1 MGKQRMIAGCLVLQ
15 EAPARQ
21 VARFKVV
28 LCEMPLPSEPT
39 EENPEPTQE
48 THSYVVWYLD
58 TKDKPLGA
66 RFFKDRAAA
75 QAEFE
80 RRTRAITRR

>member
-1 MGKQRMIAGCLVLQ
+1 MGKQRMIAGCLVLK
-15 EAPARQ
+15 EAAAKEPARY
-21 VARFKVV
+21 KVV
-28 LCEMPLPSEPT
+28 LCEIRVSPAAT
-39 EENPEPTQE
+39 EETPEPTQK
-48 THSYVVWYLD
+48 TDSYVVWYLD

-80 RRTRAITRR
+80 RRT

>member
-15 EAPARQ
+15 EAPAHAW
-21 VARFKVV
+21 ARYKVV
-28 LCEMPLPSEPT
+28 LCEMPISPEAT
-39 EENPEPTQE
+39 EETD
-48 THSYVVWYLD
+48 TYVVWYID
-58 TKDKPLGA
+58 PKDKPTGA

-80 RRTRAITRR
+80 RRT